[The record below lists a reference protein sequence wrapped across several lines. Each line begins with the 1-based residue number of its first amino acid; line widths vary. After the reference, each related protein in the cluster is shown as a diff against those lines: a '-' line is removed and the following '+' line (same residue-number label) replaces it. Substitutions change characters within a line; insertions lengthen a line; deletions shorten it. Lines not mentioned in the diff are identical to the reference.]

1 MLNAITKLRN
11 IWNNL
16 MNRGNEKL
24 DSERWRKVNTTTNLV
39 YVLYL
44 TLMGIVILTSIALGV
59 ALLKIDRTKYLSYLL
74 PYALASM
81 LPTLGIFFTFYF
93 REYAGDPLGRTKNI
107 TLPMLTHF
115 FGMVH
120 LTSYSIFLGSE
131 AGYHFFFLTTIP
143 LPFFIVLSRD
153 AKSLIISMLVSA
165 LSFGL
170 VLYWHA
176 NLQPLYPLP
185 DFMDAF
191 VFKMIIAGTIF
202 ALLAGVSILWTQ
214 SNQTEEILESQ
225 KHQLMLQASALDH
238 INADLMQQLAAL
250 TLAENAGRE
259 STLPIRTGRKHR
271 ILKCSEI
278 IYLSSGDRKTMIH
291 TLDESYEVAE
301 AFKDIEGSLPNDMF
315 LKVHKQFIVNIKFV
329 GGIEHLGAG
338 RYQIIL
344 TDDDQT
350 PVSLSREIVAK
361 LRKKLGFDMGK
372 EA

>member
-1 MLNAITKLRN
+1 MLSVTTHLKK
-11 IWNNL
+11 IWKDL
-16 MNRGNEKL
+16 KNRGNEKL
-24 DSERWRKVNTTTNLV
+24 DSERWRKVNTTTNLT

-44 TLMGIVILTSIALGV
+44 ILMGIVILTSIGLGI
-59 ALLKIDRTKYLSYLL
+59 ALLKIDEAKYLPYLL
-74 PYALASM
+74 PYALASV
-81 LPTLGIFFTFYF
+81 LPTLGIFFAFYF
-93 REYAGDPLGRTKNI
+93 REHTGNPLGKTRNV

-115 FGMVH
+115 FGMAH
-120 LTSYSIFLGSE
+120 LTSYSIFLGAE

-143 LPFFIVLSRD
+143 LPFFIVLNRD
-153 AKSLIISMLVSA
+153 AKSLIISMVVSA

-170 VLYWHA
+170 VIYWHT
-176 NLQPLYPLP
+176 NLTPLYPLP
-185 DFMDAF
+185 DFMAAF

-202 ALLAGVSILWTQ
+202 NLLAGVSILWTQ

-225 KHQLMLQASALDH
+225 KQQLVRQASELDK
-238 INADLMQQLAAL
+238 INADLLQQLAAL

-259 STLPIRTGRKHR
+259 STLPIRTGREHR

-291 TLDESYEVAE
+291 TLSESYEVAE
-301 AFKDIEGSLPNDMF
+301 AFKDIEGSLPNDSF
-315 LKVHKQFIVNIKFV
+315 LRVHKQFIVNIKFV
-329 GGIEHLGAG
+329 GGIQHLGAG

-361 LRKKLGFDMGK
+361 LREKLGFNLSE